1 MSEIRDIKPAEPMW
15 QKRSVDKTSQD
26 TRQESPR
33 KERKRKR
40 REDSRG
46 EDDTRGGTIDEYV

>member
-26 TRQESPR
+26 TRQDSPGT
-33 KERKRKR
+33 KRKRKR
-40 REDSRG
+40 RDDNRDEDDSRG
-46 EDDTRGGTIDEYV
+46 STIDEYV